1 MEYKDY
7 YQILGVSRNAD
18 EKEIK
23 RAFRKLAQKY
33 HPDKNPDDKDA
44 EAKFK
49 EVNEAYTVLS
59 DADKRSKYDRFGAQW
74 EQYANHGGRPEG
86 FDWGGWSGMDGMGG
100 MGGGGRSS
108 GQYRTVTPEEF
119 EQMFGGA
126 GGAAGASGFSSFFD
140 ALFGGGLGGRPSSG
154 QYRTRGGP
162 RYGFEFDPQPG
173 QGRAASTPEVPVE
186 ITLDEAY
193 RGTKRMLQTDNGK
206 RLEVSIPRGVKT
218 GSRVR
223 MPGGGPNNSD
233 IYLRIKVTNDNR
245 FTREGHDL
253 RAKVDLDLYT
263 ALLGGEVQVPTL
275 DGAVALTIPA
285 GTQNG
290 RTFRL
295 RGLGMPDMKHPDQRG
310 DLYAV
315 MEVALPTDLS
325 EEEQRL
331 FGELRK
337 LRS

>member
-7 YQILGVSRNAD
+7 YQILGVPRSAD
-18 EKEIK
+18 DKEIK
-23 RAFRKLAQKY
+23 RAFRKLAQQY
-33 HPDKNPDDKDA
+33 HPDKNPGDKAA

-49 EVNEAYTVLS
+49 EINEAYTVLS
-59 DADKRSKYDRFGAQW
+59 DPDKRSKYDRFGAQW
-74 EQYANHGGRPEG
+74 EQYASHGGRPED
-86 FDWGGWSGMDGMGG
+86 FDWGGWSGTG
-100 MGGGGRSS
+100 GGGGRGG

-126 GGAAGASGFSSFFD
+126 AGGGYSTFFD
-140 ALFGGGLGGRPSSG
+140 ALFGGGLGGRPGG

-173 QGRAASTPEVPVE
+173 QGRAASSPEVPVE
-186 ITLDEAY
+186 VTLDEAY
-193 RGTKRMLQTDNGK
+193 RGTKRTLQTDSGT
-206 RLEVSIPRGVKT
+206 RLEVNIPRGVKT

-223 MPGGGPNNSD
+223 MPGGANNGD
-233 IYLRIKVTNDNR
+233 VYLRIKVANDSR
-245 FTREGHDL
+245 FTREANDL
-253 RAKVDLDLYT
+253 RVKVTLDLYT

-275 DGAVALTIPA
+275 DGAVALKIPA

-295 RGLGMPDMKHPDQRG
+295 RGLGMPDVKHPDQRG

-315 MEVALPTDLS
+315 MDVTLPADLS
-325 EEEQRL
+325 AEERRL
-331 FGELRK
+331 FEELRK
-337 LRS
+337 LRG